1 MHATCPHIFLLLFYK
16 TTITMWLNLWYQY
29 YNYNTDM
36 YKKKEK
42 KKETNLTN
50 NCLLKH
56 FKILN
61 KLIQLIN
68 NNQGMNLKSHRYLMI
83 HIYSSWFESVFQ
95 LFSFYL

>member
-1 MHATCPHIFLLLFYK
+1 MLHVLTYFYFYFIRRLLLCDL
-16 TTITMWLNLWYQY
+16 ICDINIIIIIRICI
-29 YNYNTDM
+29 
-36 YKKKEK
+36 KKKEK

-83 HIYSSWFESVFQ
+83 HIYSS
-95 LFSFYL
+95 